1 MHTFLD
7 RYDTRQARRPVN
19 VLVNLTAGSVEHIL
33 PSLLNQF
40 DNRIKI
46 KVVTDVTKSRAQDRL
61 AKRADLTELPWL
73 KQHQEDKTKGRLQ
86 GHQLAKWAD
95 IMIMVADAGS
105 IAIMLGGHT
114 SDVLLQTLRCWDIS
128 KRIVLLPEMTLAQV
142 RQPIWCRHKVKIER
156 RFQWIHL
163 LEPAI
168 LDLTLSECESEDYEG
183 TTHSTTT
190 RWMWDGSQEL
200 VQLLESELQAVWKR
214 DRSNLTAPVSSK
226 KGSAAGPVLPAEM
239 WTLIFDHLDDW
250 ELATALSIYTHIPT
264 PSEWESLVPAPG
276 CKGRSLEWIML
287 TQPVEQVKA
296 FFETRAKEQQPPS
309 MLSEIC
315 MKLIFRFSRTD
326 VLTYLASSQK
336 DIFWPSFPSTVLPH
350 KASCMYNAP
359 TILQW
364 WKDCPTIIEKSYDE
378 QAMDG
383 ASRQGFIEVL
393 QWWLDSGLEPRYTDR
408 ALENASSKGLVD
420 VLDWWRSNNS
430 KLAGSDRELPLKVG
444 KSIWLAAQCGRD
456 QVISWWERS
465 DIAYGHEERV
475 ATVASMGGHVHVLDL
490 WFSLKGSKMIFDNQ
504 VLVGPTKQGHAAVL
518 EWWKEASRK
527 SGLRVE
533 YKTCD
538 IEEAMED
545 AVGGGGE
552 SAVREWWARNG
563 LNLGVGSLEWM
574 KVKTL

>member
-7 RYDTRQARRPVN
+7 RHDKRPARRRVN
-19 VLVNLTAGSVEHIL
+19 ILLHLTVDAAEQIL
-33 PSLLNQF
+33 PHLLKQSEIN
-40 DNRIKI
+40 IT
-46 KVVTDVTKSRAQDRL
+46 VVADVPKRRVQDKLADRTDLSNLQWIQKKEIDISKQQAQGHKL
-61 AKRADLTELPWL
+61 ARWADLL
-73 KQHQEDKTKGRLQ
+73 
-86 GHQLAKWAD
+86 
-95 IMIMVADAGS
+95 IMVADAGT
-105 IAIMLGGHT
+105 IAMTLGGHT
-114 SDVLLQTLRCWDIS
+114 SDVILHTLRCWDIS
-128 KRIVLLPEMTLAQV
+128 KRIIMLPEMTLAQMHH
-142 RQPIWCRHKVKIER
+142 PIWRRQRTKIQR
-156 RFQWIHL
+156 RWDWVRL
-163 LEPAI
+163 LDPVTVEMDYSDDDLGQIPTQRWTWDGLQELDQALQGELQVVRKKARAI
-168 LDLTLSECESEDYEG
+168 
-183 TTHSTTT
+183 STTPILSK
-190 RWMWDGSQEL
+190 RGSGI
-200 VQLLESELQAVWKR
+200 
-214 DRSNLTAPVSSK
+214 
-226 KGSAAGPVLPAEM
+226 GSALPAEM

-250 ELATALSIYTHIPT
+250 ELATALGIYTHIPT
-264 PSEWESLVPAPG
+264 PSEWKDLVPIVG
-276 CKGRSLEWIML
+276 SKNRSLEWIML
-287 TQPVEQVKA
+287 TQPVDQVKA
-296 FFETRAKEQQPPS
+296 FFEIIAKENRQLPT
-309 MLSEIC
+309 LSEIC
-315 MKLIFRFSRTD
+315 LKLIFRFARTD
-326 VLTYLASSQK
+326 VLSYLASSQK
-336 DIFWPSFPSTVLPH
+336 DIFWTSFPSTVLPH

-364 WKDCPTIIEKSYDE
+364 WKDCPTIIQKEYDA

-393 QWWLDSGLEPRYTDR
+393 QWWLDSGLDVRYTDR

-420 VLDWWRSNNS
+420 VLDWWRSNS
-430 KLAGSDRELPLKVG
+430 QKLIGTDRDLPLKVG

-490 WFSLKGSKMIFDNQ
+490 WYSLKGSKMIFDNQ

-552 SAVREWWARNG
+552 TAVREWWARNG